1 MLKIYEESATTFS
14 NNGIATLHPYKALV
28 YKEDNGD
35 YYIEIE
41 SPVEDYQYLQQ
52 GRIVRAETPWG
63 WQGFRLQ
70 NPLRTSHRVK
80 VKGKHLFFDSA
91 NYAINYAN
99 IDNKTASG
107 ALTVLNQKCDTTTPF
122 TFDGTDVTTIISYDC
137 THQTL
142 ESGISNVL
150 ERSGGHLD
158 RNNWNVAI
166 KSTIGQDRGVVL
178 SYGKNIKEL
187 EADEDWSEVCTK
199 ILPVGKDGINID
211 SVLLESTEQYK
222 IPYTKIVEFQQDI
235 EQVDGESTE
244 DYRSRLKA
252 DLKAQAENY
261 LLTHHTPKVNYKV
274 KAHLREITDVGD
286 VIRVKHPKCNIE
298 LVTNVIKVV
307 YDTIQKKYTEVEFGN
322 FRRSLNDL
330 ISTVTQSAIESAK
343 KESATVRSDLSVHL
357 QNAKD
362 EIFALLK
369 DSHIIYEGDKILAVD
384 KLPKE
389 EATNVMMIS
398 LGGISFSQSGIN
410 GPFTSAWTLDGT
422 LDMANIH
429 VINLTAD
436 MIDVT
441 DLNAF
446 GATIGGWNINER
458 GLNYNWKDEDG
469 NHSINF
475 YGPKGP
481 SNYLILSLESN
492 GEGFSLKR
500 NGDLFTPYAIIN
512 DLYAKTFGTDQP
524 FEISNPDDKFEGLTL
539 NRYGQNGIYGMGL
552 IGDTT
557 SIALEHTIDDIL
569 IEGETPEDTQILSRI
584 DARLDLYS
592 ASDYATVLRFSQYK
606 SLDSNNNQTFYRSYI
621 TAIKDNEIHL
631 CEPSNKDDLS
641 KHINFYCKNAHA
653 TGLVTGEGTDTFA
666 GMIHHRNSCESRFGS
681 GVVDDEYSIALEHV
695 GTNTIIDCRLDFYSP
710 ASNVNTIRS
719 KRYNKKDDKGNVL
732 YYHSYLNF
740 HAEDY
745 VYIGSPDA
753 TTPSGCIDFMCKNIK
768 AEKVAVDIN
777 GKLYDVGG
785 TLKVIGDAL
794 NIDF

>member
-199 ILPVGKDGINID
+199 ILPVGKDGINVD

-235 EQVDGESTE
+235 EQLDGESTE

-286 VIRVKHPKCNIE
+286 VIRVKHPKCNIK

-446 GATIGGWNINER
+446 GATIGGWNIDEQAI
-458 GLNYNWKDEDG
+458 YKDYFNDDG
-469 NHSINF
+469 SMYRAYYQAPGMSTDDINITEHMILSSQYFNSSGDIDWNQGFYLTVGGNF
-475 YGPKGP
+475 YG
-481 SNYLILSLESN
+481 
-492 GEGFSLKR
+492 KR
-500 NGDLFTPYAIIN
+500 I
-512 DLYAKTFGTDQP
+512 
-524 FEISNPDDKFEGLTL
+524 E
-539 NRYGQNGIYGMGL
+539 
-552 IGDTT
+552 
-557 SIALEHTIDDIL
+557 TIDN
-569 IEGETPEDTQILSRI
+569 IET
-584 DARLDLYS
+584 
-592 ASDYATVLRFSQYK
+592 
-606 SLDSNNNQTFYRSYI
+606 N
-621 TAIKDNEIHL
+621 
-631 CEPSNKDDLS
+631 
-641 KHINFYCKNAHA
+641 
-653 TGLVTGEGTDTFA
+653 VTGKNTFA
-666 GMIHHRNSCESRFGS
+666 GLTHNRNGCKGRFGIG
-681 GVVDDEYSIALEHV
+681 GVGTSSTIALEHV
-695 GTNTIIDCRLDFYSP
+695 GTDGIIDCRLDFYSP
-710 ASNVNTIRS
+710 FTNINAIRS
-719 KRYNKKDDKGNVL
+719 MRYKSNDAKGNAT
-732 YYHSYLNF
+732 YYYSNICFFEDSAIYLCDPDGDNF
-740 HAEDY
+740 
-745 VYIGSPDA
+745 
-753 TTPSGCIDFMCKNIK
+753 TTSNCLDLLCKDINCRNIQ
-768 AEKVAVDIN
+768 AEKVAVNIN
-777 GKLYDVGG
+777 GKSYDVGG
-785 TLKVIGDAL
+785 TLKVICNAL
-794 NIDF
+794 NIDL

>member
-1 MLKIYEESATTFS
+1 MLKIYEESAKTFS

-41 SPVEDYQYLQQ
+41 SPVADYQYLQQ

-70 NPLRTSHRVK
+70 NPLRTSRRVK

-107 ALTVLNQKCDTTTPF
+107 ALTVLNQNCDTTTPF

-222 IPYTKIVEFQQDI
+222 IPYTKIVEFKQDI

-343 KESATVRSDLSVHL
+343 KESATVRSDLSVYL

-398 LGGISFSQSGIN
+398 LGGISFSKSGIN

-446 GATIGGWNINER
+446 GATIGGWSLSSDAIYKDYSNPDGSYYR
-458 GLNYNWKDEDG
+458 TYFQAPGLGQGAVKDQWVLSSQYAPSADSE
-469 NHSINF
+469 SLSPEF
-475 YGPKGP
+475 Y
-481 SNYLILSLESN
+481 ITTT
-492 GEGFSLKR
+492 GEGGFRTLLTNICGEDSFAAIRHQR
-500 NGDLFTPYAIIN
+500 NGYEGAFGVGQVGDTGSVALELNAQKNSIARM
-512 DLYAKTFGTDQP
+512 DLYAAAT
-524 FEISNPDDKFEGLTL
+524 NV
-539 NRYGQNGIYGMGL
+539 
-552 IGDTT
+552 
-557 SIALEHTIDDIL
+557 
-569 IEGETPEDTQILSRI
+569 ET
-584 DARLDLYS
+584 
-592 ASDYATVLRFSQYK
+592 LRFMQYR
-606 SLDSNNNQTFYRSYI
+606 DTVNNQDRYYYNFLSFYQG
-621 TAIKDNEIHL
+621 EML
-631 CEPSNKDDLS
+631 CLAAEDKLDDLS
-641 KHINFYCKNAHA
+641 SHLILQCKDVYFQMN
-653 TGLVTGEGTDTFA
+653 GETESLSSVIKFIAECMKNGTVPVF
-666 GMIHHRNSCESRFGS
+666 
-681 GVVDDEYSIALEHV
+681 
-695 GTNTIIDCRLDFYSP
+695 
-710 ASNVNTIRS
+710 
-719 KRYNKKDDKGNVL
+719 
-732 YYHSYLNF
+732 
-740 HAEDY
+740 
-745 VYIGSPDA
+745 
-753 TTPSGCIDFMCKNIK
+753 
-768 AEKVAVDIN
+768 
-777 GKLYDVGG
+777 
-785 TLKVIGDAL
+785 
-794 NIDF
+794 